1 MILELE
7 TCGGGTYQLPT
18 LLSWELDLTS
28 SVPCDSMTAVCPY
41 DPAMADVLPKAV
53 RFTARQDGGIMLRG
67 VVDAYEIS
75 LSHQGL
81 LMSLEGRGMAALLL
95 DNESE
100 ALTYAR
106 ALLPEILENHVT
118 PYGIRVEK
126 AREVSGG
133 SYAVTSGASQWKAV
147 QGFTRRFGGF
157 DPYFTREGTL
167 VAAPLWG
174 SGRTLELGNTAP
186 LPHKP
191 VFIEFRDKTL
201 ILQRQFRVRALFL
214 HHIGDQPVGQF
225 IQIALQFAALN
236 RPVYIHDKL
245 PVLRHYLEDLQHSFL
260 PGVIGFL
267 PLQRL
272 PAVLDAAP
280 LHQIVDILEMIVE
293 GHPADTTVRRQILD
307 RDLVQLFVLQQFL
320 EGRFQCVLGTI
331 RHDSIPINLFKSIRS
346 SSILTGL
353 AVCAFI
359 PDSRQCCMSSEKASA
374 VMAMIGIVRASSLS
388 SALMLSVAS

>member
-126 AREVSGG
+126 AWEVSGG

-186 LPHKP
+186 LLRLRKREQRYGVISEMLIQDKSQRISHRVPNQK
-191 VFIEFRDKTL
+191 FIDAGG
-201 ILQRQFRVRALFL
+201 QRRHVLYMPRSTAVDRRYT
-214 HHIGDQPVGQF
+214 GEY
-225 IQIALQFAALN
+225 QIAQSALEQVEVTAELSGPFEAMPGD
-236 RPVYIHDKL
+236 RVKL
-245 PVLRHYLEDLQHSFL
+245 SLE
-260 PGVIGFL
+260 
-267 PLQRL
+267 RL
-272 PAVLDAAP
+272 ALSGQYEV
-280 LHQIVDILEMIVE
+280 
-293 GHPADTTVRRQILD
+293 
-307 RDLVQLFVLQQFL
+307 
-320 EGRFQCVLGTI
+320 
-331 RHDSIPINLFKSIRS
+331 IRS
-346 SSILTGL
+346 RSRMDGSGERTELT
-353 AVCAFI
+353 
-359 PDSRQCCMSSEKASA
+359 
-374 VMAMIGIVRASSLS
+374 
-388 SALMLSVAS
+388 LSVR